1 MKPCRLY
8 YMKKKYMKTCCFY
21 VFVPTFTPP
30 PPPPPPTSPHYIT
43 TVKSLFHNPGN
54 SQPPPPPPSL
64 YEALV
69 HVITFSSFCSDHAKL
84 LWKRIP
90 KAVKQSN
97 GEIGELWEIGKR
109 LWRRDFAAVYEPA
122 QNPAWPP
129 HIAPLVASLVG
140 EQVPLLD
147 PLPL

>member
-1 MKPCRLY
+1 MS
-8 YMKKKYMKTCCFY
+8 
-21 VFVPTFTPP
+21 VPPLP
-30 PPPPPPTSPHYIT
+30 
-43 TVKSLFHNPGN
+43 LG
-54 SQPPPPPPSL
+54 
-64 YEALV
+64 
-69 HVITFSSFCSDHAKL
+69 SDHAKL

-90 KAVKQSN
+90 KSVKQSN

-140 EQVPLLD
+140 EWFHSPDFPHGVGKVGELSPRTGMICCMLKSTRRTHSYVGFVVA
-147 PLPL
+147 